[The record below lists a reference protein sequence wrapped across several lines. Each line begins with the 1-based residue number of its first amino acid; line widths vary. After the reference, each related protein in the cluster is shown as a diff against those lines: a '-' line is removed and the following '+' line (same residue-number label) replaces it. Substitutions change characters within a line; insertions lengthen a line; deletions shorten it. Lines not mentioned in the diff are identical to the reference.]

1 MKSFA
6 ATYIPHVWHPE
17 SGLWSDDTK
26 SARKVLVL
34 CIVPVEGQIRVV
46 FVDSDGRLRS
56 DDLECFWDEDEPPT
70 SPEDFGIKEP
80 K

>member
-6 ATYIPHVWHPE
+6 ATYTPRVWHPE

-34 CIVPVEGQIRVV
+34 CILPVGGWIRAV
-46 FVDSDGRLRS
+46 FIDSDGRLRS
-56 DDLECFWDEDEPPT
+56 DDLECFSGCVPLDW
-70 SPEDFGIKEP
+70 ICV
-80 K
+80 